1 MWHVSGFAFNNVH
14 VRTIIILCFDR
25 CRFDALCNLVKLFF
39 SKCPH
44 VRKRRKP
51 NEELSTSKLETTYYR
66 FSSSG
71 TTKQSLKRKLQAS
84 RRENYRAEPEKKRTS
99 RRARYRA
106 DHEKERTSRRARY
119 RADPEKERAAKRQ
132 RYCHSPE
139 RASRSAKR
147 VKVTQTY
154 VVPLQPPS
162 HMN

>member
-1 MWHVSGFAFNNVH
+1 M
-14 VRTIIILCFDR
+14 
-25 CRFDALCNLVKLFF
+25 KLFF
-39 SKCPH
+39 SKYLH

-51 NEELSTSKLETTYYR
+51 NDEQSTSKLETTYKIQPERNY
-66 FSSSG
+66 
-71 TTKQSLKRKLQAS
+71 KAEPEKKRAS
-84 RRENYRAEPEKKRTS
+84 QRENYRAEPEKKRTS

-147 VKVTQTY
+147 VKVTQRY

-162 HMN
+162 HIKMGLHATAHNRV